1 MVKTRQLLPFQPQP
15 QPQPHSQP
23 QPQTMKPKIILIGG
37 GGHCKACIDVI
48 EQENKYSIAGIVD
61 LPEKKGSKILGYE
74 IIAHD
79 DEIPKLVKDYPN
91 FLITMGQITSP
102 EPRIRLFEWVK
113 QHGGKLPFIIS
124 PIAYVSNHAIIE
136 KGTIVM
142 HQAMVNAGATIGKN
156 CIINNKALIEHDASI
171 GDHCHIS
178 TAAVVNGGVK
188 IGEKSFYGSGAVS
201 KQYIEIPANSFIKA
215 NSIAK

>member
-1 MVKTRQLLPFQPQP
+1 
-15 QPQPHSQP
+15 
-23 QPQTMKPKIILIGG
+23 MKKENIILLGG

-48 EQENKYSIAGIVD
+48 EMENKYTIAGIVD

-79 DEIPKLVKDYPN
+79 DEIPQLTKEYPN
-91 FLITMGQITSP
+91 YLVTMGQIKSP
-102 EPRIRLFEWVK
+102 ASRIRLFEWVIK
-113 QHGGKLPFIIS
+113 HGGFFPVITS
-124 PIAYVSNHAIIE
+124 PLAYVSRHASVE
-136 KGTIVM
+136 EGTIVM
-142 HQAMVNAGATIGKN
+142 HQAIINAGATIGKN
-156 CIINNKALIEHDASI
+156 CIVNNKALIEHDASI

-201 KQYIEIPANSFIKA
+201 KQYIEIAANSFIKA
-215 NSIAK
+215 NSMVK